1 MTRGCIL
8 LLYDTLLAI
17 LAIED
22 LKNRKIRNRYP
33 MAILCLSLAA
43 VFVLGNLSVLSRIFG
58 MLIVSIPML
67 FLALWLPGSFGG
79 GDVKLSFACG
89 AFLGGELVIEG
100 TTYAVL
106 LAGMYC
112 IYLLLRY
119 RKIKNIQF
127 ALGPFL
133 AIGYG
138 IAGLKI

>member
-1 MTRGCIL
+1 
-8 LLYDTLLAI
+8 
-17 LAIED
+17 
-22 LKNRKIRNRYP
+22 

-100 TTYAVL
+100 TAYAVL

>member
-1 MTRGCIL
+1 MARGCIL
-8 LLYDTLLAI
+8 LLYDTFLAM

-33 MAILCLSLAA
+33 MAILLLSLVSTF
-43 VFVLGNLSVLSRIFG
+43 VFGNISVLSRSFG

-67 FLALWLPGSFGG
+67 LLAIWLPGSFGG

-89 AFLGGELVIEG
+89 AFLGGKLVLEG
-100 TTYAVL
+100 TVYAVL
-106 LAGMYC
+106 IAGIYC
-112 IYLLLRY
+112 IYLLLRH

-138 IAGLKI
+138 IVSLKI

>member
-1 MTRGCIL
+1 MARGCIL
-8 LLYDTLLAI
+8 LLYDTLLVM

-22 LKNRKIRNRYP
+22 LKNRKIRNCYP
-33 MAILCLSLAA
+33 AAILWLSLAA
-43 VFVLGNLSVLSRIFG
+43 TFVSGNLSVLSRIFG

-67 FLALWLPGSFGG
+67 FLAIWIPGSFGG

-89 AFLGGELVIEG
+89 AFLGGKLVLEG
-100 TTYAVL
+100 TMYAVL
-106 LAGMYC
+106 IAGIYC
-112 IYLLLRY
+112 IYLMLGH

-138 IAGLKI
+138 IV